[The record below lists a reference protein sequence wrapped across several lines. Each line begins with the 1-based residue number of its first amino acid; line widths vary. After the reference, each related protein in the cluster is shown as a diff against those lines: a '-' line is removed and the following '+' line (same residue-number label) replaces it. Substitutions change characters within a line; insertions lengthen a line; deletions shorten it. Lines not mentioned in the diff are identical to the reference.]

1 MKTLSRRFR
10 ALPVLFALA
19 CTGAMPISAS
29 AQNHPPEAG
38 RSAPSSTK
46 PNSPAV
52 REEFRSS
59 MKQFQGELDQL
70 SKHVAGVSK
79 KLESQS
85 GASIESGKAQ
95 VDALRERLIALGA
108 QLQPDA
114 PLSQNVDRFQSWISA
129 QLGRV
134 NGQRQSLGV
143 EFVQRLITR
152 YQEYQ
157 QEVSA
162 EREKVTSGGKA
173 IDSLLGELTMAELRI
188 SELLVAEDAGA
199 AVAELRELVKNINR
213 TIERNSTADPHA
225 GWRRWDVT
233 LCVQFNALSAAED

>member
-1 MKTLSRRFR
+1 MKTLSKLLRT
-10 ALPVLFALA
+10 LPVLLA
-19 CTGAMPISAS
+19 VAGTSAMPSAAS
-29 AQNHPPEAG
+29 AQNRPPEGG
-38 RSAPSSTK
+38 RSPWSQNKPS
-46 PNSPAV
+46 SPAV

-70 SKHVAGVSK
+70 SKDVAGVSK
-79 KLESQS
+79 KLETQS
-85 GASIESGKAQ
+85 GASVDAGKAE

-108 QLQPDA
+108 QLQTDA

-143 EFVQRLITR
+143 EFVQRLISR

-157 QEVSA
+157 QEVSS
-162 EREKVTSGGKA
+162 EREKVTSGAKA

-199 AVAELRELVKNINR
+199 AVTELRELVKNINR
-213 TIERNSTADPHA
+213 TIERIRQQIRMQVGTA
-225 GWRRWDVT
+225 GM
-233 LCVQFNALSAAED
+233 

>member
-1 MKTLSRRFR
+1 MKTISRLFR
-10 ALPVLFALA
+10 TLPVLFAV
-19 CTGAMPISAS
+19 AS
-29 AQNHPPEAG
+29 IPVAAAAQTHPPEGG
-38 RSAPSSTK
+38 RSPRSQINPT
-46 PNSPAV
+46 SPAV

-59 MKQFQGELDQL
+59 MKQFQGELEQL
-70 SKHVAGVSK
+70 SKDVAGVSK

-95 VDALRERLIALGA
+95 VDSLRERLIALGA

-114 PLSQNVDRFQSWISA
+114 PLSQNVDRCQSWITA

-134 NGQRQSLGV
+134 KGQRQSLGV
-143 EFVQRLITR
+143 EFVQRLIST

-157 QEVSA
+157 QEVST
-162 EREKVTSGGKA
+162 EREKVTSGAKA

-213 TIERNSTADPHA
+213 TIERIRQQIRTQVGAA
-225 GWRRWDVT
+225 GT
-233 LCVQFNALSAAED
+233 